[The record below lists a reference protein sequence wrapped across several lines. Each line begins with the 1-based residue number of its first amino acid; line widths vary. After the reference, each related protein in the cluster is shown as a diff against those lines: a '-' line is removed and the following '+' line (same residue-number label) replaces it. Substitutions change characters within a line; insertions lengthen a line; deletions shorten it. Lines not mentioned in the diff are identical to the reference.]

1 MADEM
6 VDGETETSAQK
17 LLPSNQFVFP
27 SFYFLLFT
35 EYVSAALITK
45 SAAVKCRFLEI
56 YKDLC

>member
-6 VDGETETSAQK
+6 GDVETETTGQK

-35 EYVSAALITK
+35 EYEVSAAFNNKECCCKMHI
-45 SAAVKCRFLEI
+45 SGNI
-56 YKDLC
+56 

>member
-6 VDGETETSAQK
+6 VDGETETTAQK

-35 EYVSAALITK
+35 EYVSAAFNNKECYCKMQI
-45 SAAVKCRFLEI
+45 SGNI
-56 YKDLC
+56 